1 MPYPVQCACG
11 TVKAELE
18 TTGHEIHCVC
28 YCKDCQA
35 FAHFLRKP
43 ETILDASG
51 GTEVIQTSSANLRF
65 TDGLLHVACMRLSA
79 NGMLRWYANCCHTPI
94 GNTMANS
101 KIAFVGLFRQ
111 VLATSGDR
119 LDETFGD
126 VSCRCNGQS
135 AIGERKPKD
144 HGILKAL
151 VRLGS
156 MILKNRINGRYRQS
170 PFFHNGMPVAEP
182 LILSNAQ
189 RQALTKLD

>member
-18 TTGHEIHCVC
+18 TTGNEIRCVC
-28 YCKDCQA
+28 YCKDCRA
-35 FAHFLRKP
+35 FAHFLRKS
-43 ETILDASG
+43 EMILDASG

-65 TDGLLHVACMRLSA
+65 TDGLPQVACMRLSA
-79 NGMLRWYANCCHTPI
+79 NGMLRWYASCCHTPI

-126 VSCRCNGQS
+126 VICRCNGQS
-135 AIGERKPKD
+135 AIGEPKPKD

-170 PFFHNGMPVAEP
+170 PFFNNDKPIVEPQTLTAE
-182 LILSNAQ
+182 Q
-189 RQALTKLD
+189 RRALAERS

>member
-1 MPYPVQCACG
+1 MPYPVQCVCG

-18 TTGHEIHCVC
+18 TTGREIRCVC

-35 FAHFLRKP
+35 FAHFLQKP

-65 TDGLLHVACMRLSA
+65 TEGMSNLACMRLSP
-79 NGMLRWYANCCHTPI
+79 NGMLRWYASCCDTPI

-111 VLATSGDR
+111 VLASNESR

-126 VSCRCNGQS
+126 VSCVCNSQS
-135 AIGERKPKD
+135 AVSESKPKD
-144 HGILKAL
+144 RGILKAI
-151 VRLGS
+151 VRLGG
-156 MILKNRINGRYRQS
+156 MMLKSRMNGRYRQS

-182 LILSNAQ
+182 LVLSNSQ
-189 RQALTKLD
+189 RQALANNA